1 MEAVKRVE
9 IVADS
14 VELPEL
20 IQLVEEAGASGY
32 TLIRDVLGKG
42 ERGLRAN
49 DTVTDVFK
57 NIYLLVA
64 CPPDVAHRIIE
75 RARPVLKQYGG
86 ICLVS
91 DAHYILH

>member
-20 IQLVEEAGASGY
+20 IKLVEQAGASGY
-32 TLIRDVLGKG
+32 TVIRDVLGKG
-42 ERGLRAN
+42 GRGLRAN
-49 DTVTDVFK
+49 DTVTEVFK

-64 CPPDVAHRIIE
+64 CPPEVATRITE
-75 RARPVLKQYGG
+75 RVRPLLKQYGG
-86 ICLVS
+86 MCLIS

>member
-1 MEAVKRVE
+1 MEAIKRVE

-20 IQLVEEAGASGY
+20 IRLVEEAGASGY
-32 TLIRDVLGKG
+32 TVIRDVLGKG

-49 DTVTDVFK
+49 DTVTEVFK

-64 CPPDVAHRIIE
+64 CPPDVASRIIE

-91 DAHYILH
+91 DAQYILH